1 MPGMRCSHVAAH
13 LVIDRGSATGCDRL
27 HRCHCRTARSCGRR
41 FAAHSAGGAMSRQD
55 RAWAASVDERGDR
68 ASPCGNAR
76 GWPGDRGGTASEF
89 DDRFDCPGRR
99 RLCRSPSRPRARS
112 GWLTP
117 GPSRRVLEAST
128 GPVSDFLVLLHL
140 IRATSEAAAPSTD
153 CMTKLIAVTGH
164 NTEPTWVQTG
174 NRHRRG
180 RGRRCRRGGRRPAS
194 SRSSSRSR
202 LRRTF
207 VWHTDRGRQLRCCSH
222 QTTNN
227 PHNMC
232 RFW

>member
-1 MPGMRCSHVAAH
+1 MPLPNCTIVRASIRCSLRRRCDV
-13 LVIDRGSATGCDRL
+13 ATGSGVGGISG
-27 HRCHCRTARSCGRR
+27 RTWRPSEPLRERSGVAGR
-41 FAAHSAGGAMSRQD
+41 S
-55 RAWAASVDERGDR
+55 
-68 ASPCGNAR
+68 
-76 GWPGDRGGTASEF
+76 GGTASEF